1 MSTAGARPDNLPSKG
16 RAFVG
21 LLIVGLGTV
30 IVPLDTSV
38 NIAFPDITDHFA
50 IPLPAIQ
57 WVVISYVLIYVSLM
71 LVFGKLGDLFGYKR
85 IFLIGLMLSA
95 LAFGLCGLAPAFHWL
110 LLARGLQG
118 LGAALVLSCGPA
130 LATALF
136 SEAQRG
142 RALGAYTM
150 MFGVGAA
157 AGPSL
162 GGIMVQTW
170 GWEAVFWFRLPIT
183 LLALGAMPLLR
194 PAQGAKRTGSFDL
207 FGAVLLALG
216 LGALLGAMN
225 QVQSSLLNAFVIAL
239 LGIVALAV
247 FGWREIRAP
256 EPIVPLAVFRR
267 LDFTMLN
274 VVNSLVNLVGFSSML
289 LVPYYLVRVT
299 DYSLTVSGL
308 ILAAGPLGLA
318 ISAPL
323 GGWLLSARPWASRL
337 ALLGAIMVGVAT
349 AVMGAWAGRSDMMI
363 LALPMLVQGIGLG
376 LFQVCILDVVTA
388 RLDIKDRGVAGS
400 LAMVTRTV
408 GVVMGA
414 PCLSLL
420 FATLSR
426 NAAIGGLNEA
436 AAFLSAFQATF
447 FYAGAGLLGCLGVT
461 LLRPRLWL

>member
-1 MSTAGARPDNLPSKG
+1 MNTAEGLPRRG
-16 RAFVG
+16 QALAG

-38 NIAFPDITDHFA
+38 NIAFPDITDRFA

-57 WVVISYVLIYVSLM
+57 WLVISYVLTYASLM
-71 LVFGKLGDLFGYKR
+71 LVFGKLGDLFGHKR
-85 IFLIGLMLSA
+85 IFLIGLVLSA
-95 LAFGLCGLAPAFHWL
+95 LAFGLCGLSPAYHWL
-110 LLARGLQG
+110 LLARALQG

-136 SEAQRG
+136 PEAQRA

-162 GGIMVQTW
+162 GGVMVQAW
-170 GWEAVFWFRLPIT
+170 GWEAVFWFRLP
-183 LLALGAMPLLR
+183 LALVALAAMPLLR
-194 PAQGAKRTGSFDL
+194 PAQSAKRTGNFDL

-225 QVQSSLLNAFVIAL
+225 QVQSSLLNAFLVAL
-239 LGIVALAV
+239 LGVLALGV

-256 EPIVPLAVFRR
+256 DPMIPLAVFRR

-289 LVPYYLVRVT
+289 LVPYYLVRIT

-318 ISAPL
+318 ISAPI
-323 GGWLLSARPWASRL
+323 GGWLLSARPWAARL
-337 ALLGAIMVGVAT
+337 ALLGAVMVGLAT
-349 AVMGAWAGRSDMMI
+349 ITMGTWEGRSEMALM
-363 LALPMLVQGIGLG
+363 ALPMLMQGIGLG
-376 LFQVCILDVVTA
+376 IFQVCILDVVTT
-388 RLDIKDRGVAGS
+388 RLDVKDRGVAGS
-400 LAMVTRTV
+400 LAMVTRTI

-414 PCLSLL
+414 TCLSLL
-420 FATLSR
+420 FATLSQ
-426 NAAIGGLNEA
+426 NAAMSGLDKA
-436 AAFLSAFQATF
+436 TAFLSAFQATF
-447 FYAGAGLLGCLGVT
+447 YYAGAGLLACLAVT
-461 LLRPRLWL
+461 FLRPRLWL